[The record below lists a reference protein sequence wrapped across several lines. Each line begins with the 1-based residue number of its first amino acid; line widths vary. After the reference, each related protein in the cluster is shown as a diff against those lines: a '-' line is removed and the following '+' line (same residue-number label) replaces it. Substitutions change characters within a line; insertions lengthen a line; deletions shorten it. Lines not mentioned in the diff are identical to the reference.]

1 MAESC
6 DSADW
11 GARLS
16 LEAEITAVIEALEAA
31 WKAHNFA
38 AIKALWDTDDLQ
50 PVYIAEEAEKA
61 FTSWAEIDRY
71 WSHTASVLARVS
83 HRTTSRVIKAASPD
97 IAIVL
102 YDMHW
107 NAEVAPGG
115 LFGGE
120 VMAGDNR
127 VNIMLRRK
135 PEGWRIFHYV
145 EAPVA
150 GMVQMRQAMRA
161 LVDTDF

>member
-1 MAESC
+1 M
-6 DSADW
+6 
-11 GARLS
+11 S
-16 LEAEITAVIEALEAA
+16 LETEVTAVIEALEAA
-31 WKAHNFA
+31 WKAHDFGA
-38 AIKALWDTDDLQ
+38 VKALWDTDDPQ
-50 PVYIAEEAEKA
+50 PIYIAEEAEKP
-61 FTSWAEIDRY
+61 FTSWGEIDRY
-71 WSHTASVLARVS
+71 WTHTAGVLVRVS
-83 HRTTSRVIKAASPD
+83 HRTSNRLIKAASPD

-120 VMAGDNR
+120 MMAGDNR
-127 VNIMLRRK
+127 VSIMLRRK

-161 LVDTDF
+161 LVDPDF

>member
-1 MAESC
+1 MS
-6 DSADW
+6 
-11 GARLS
+11 GLRQ
-16 LEAEITAVIEALEAA
+16 EIEPVIAALEEA
-31 WKAHNFA
+31 WKAHDFA
-38 AIKALWDTDDLQ
+38 AIKALWDTDDAQ
-50 PVYIAEEAEKA
+50 PIYIAEEAERP
-61 FTSWAEIDRY
+61 FTTWEEIDRY
-71 WSHTASVLARVS
+71 WSHTGTVLARVG
-83 HRTTSRVIKAASPD
+83 HRTANRIIKAASDD

-120 VMAGDNR
+120 MMAGDNR
-127 VNIMLRRK
+127 VTIMLRRK

-150 GMVQMRQAMRA
+150 GMVQMRQHMRS
-161 LVDTDF
+161 LVDPDF

>member
-11 GARLS
+11 SARLS
-16 LEAEITAVIEALEAA
+16 LDTEITAVIDALEAA
-31 WKAHNFA
+31 WKAHDFA
-38 AIKALWDTDDLQ
+38 TIKALWDTDDPQ

-61 FTSWAEIDRY
+61 FTSWAEIDHY
-71 WSHTASVLARVS
+71 WSHTAGVLARVS
-83 HRTTSRVIKAASPD
+83 HRAANRMIKAASLD

-120 VMAGDNR
+120 MMAGDDR
-127 VNIMLRRK
+127 VNIILRRK

>member
-1 MAESC
+1 M
-6 DSADW
+6 
-11 GARLS
+11 S
-16 LEAEITAVIEALEAA
+16 LEAEITDVIEALEAA
-31 WKAHNFA
+31 WKAHDFA
-38 AIKALWDTDDLQ
+38 AVKALWDTSDPQ
-50 PVYIAEEAEKA
+50 PVYNAEEAEKA
-61 FTSWAEIDRY
+61 FTSWPEIDRY
-71 WSHTASVLARVS
+71 WSHTAGVLVRVS
-83 HRTTSRVIKAASPD
+83 HRASNRLIKAASPD
-97 IAIVL
+97 IAIIL

-107 NAEVAPGG
+107 NAVVAPGG

-120 VMAGDNR
+120 LMAGDNR

-161 LVDTDF
+161 LVDPDF

>member
-1 MAESC
+1 M
-6 DSADW
+6 
-11 GARLS
+11 S
-16 LEAEITAVIEALEAA
+16 LETEVTAVIEALEAA
-31 WKAHNFA
+31 WKAHDFVA
-38 AIKALWDTDDLQ
+38 VKALWDTDD
-50 PVYIAEEAEKA
+50 PKPIYIAEEAEKP

-71 WSHTASVLARVS
+71 WTHTAGVLVRVS
-83 HRTTSRVIKAASPD
+83 HRTSNRLIKAASPD

-120 VMAGDNR
+120 MMAGDNR
-127 VNIMLRRK
+127 VSIMLRRK

-161 LVDTDF
+161 LVDPDF

>member
-1 MAESC
+1 MSLASEIGTVI
-6 DSADW
+6 DS
-11 GARLS
+11 
-16 LEAEITAVIEALEAA
+16 LEAA
-31 WKAHNFA
+31 WKAHDFA
-38 AIKALWDTDDLQ
+38 AIKDLWDTADPQ
-50 PVYIAEEAEKA
+50 PIYIAEETERP
-61 FTSWAEIDRY
+61 FTTWPEIDRY
-71 WSHTASVLARVS
+71 WSHTAGILTRVS
-83 HRTTSRVIKAASPD
+83 HRTANRIIKTASPD

-120 VMAGDNR
+120 LLAGDNR
-127 VNIMLRRK
+127 VSVMLRRK
-135 PEGWRIFHYV
+135 PEGWRVFHYV

-161 LVDTDF
+161 LVDPGF

>member
-1 MAESC
+1 M
-6 DSADW
+6 
-11 GARLS
+11 S
-16 LEAEITAVIEALEAA
+16 LQDDIGAVIESLEVA
-31 WKAHNFA
+31 WKAHDFA
-38 AIKALWDTDDLQ
+38 AVKALWDTDDPQ
-50 PVYIAEEAEKA
+50 PIYIAEEAEKP
-61 FTSWAEIDRY
+61 FTTWPEIDRY
-71 WSHTASVLARVS
+71 WSHTAGVLARVS
-83 HRTTSRVIKAASPD
+83 HRAANRIIKAASPD

-120 VMAGDNR
+120 KMAGDNR
-127 VNIMLRRK
+127 VSIMLRRK

-161 LVDTDF
+161 LVDPGF